1 MVSELY
7 EILDRKDSAANYLV
21 KLAEQI
27 SRNNWLA
34 AMFLERAAFKYLQ
47 LGMHRK
53 FAFFTAQAAMNYNV
67 ANRSDYAINCY

>member
-34 AMFLERAAFKYLQ
+34 AMFLERAAFKIFNLACTESLLSSQ
-47 LGMHRK
+47 LK
-53 FAFFTAQAAMNYNV
+53 LL
-67 ANRSDYAINCY
+67 

>member
-7 EILDRKDSAANYLV
+7 EILDRKDYSANYLV

-34 AMFLERAAFKYLQ
+34 AMFLERAGFRYLQ

-53 FAFFTAQAAMNYNV
+53 FAFYTA
-67 ANRSDYAINCY
+67 